1 MWKALQLAVIGAV
14 VASNIHWEWT
24 PNKYIPA
31 LFGALIAWGG
41 TWLVFNRHDLKG
53 AFFKDVPMKKRAAT
67 GAPPRDGREAAV
79 EPKRPP
85 SGRAS

>member
-1 MWKALQLAVIGAV
+1 MWKALQLAVICAV

-24 PNKYIPA
+24 PNKYIPV
-31 LFGALIAWGG
+31 LFGTLIAWGS

-53 AFFKDVPMKKRAAT
+53 AFFKDVPMKKAVT
-67 GAPPRDGREAAV
+67 GVPPRDGREAAV
-79 EPKRPP
+79 KPERLP